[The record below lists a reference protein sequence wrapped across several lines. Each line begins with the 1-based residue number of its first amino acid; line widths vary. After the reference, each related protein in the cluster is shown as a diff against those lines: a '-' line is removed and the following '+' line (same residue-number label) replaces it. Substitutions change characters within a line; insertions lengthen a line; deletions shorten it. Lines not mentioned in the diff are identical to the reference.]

1 MNPAAS
7 RIMLSIALI
16 AALVAIGTAGYM
28 TIEHMSLDD
37 AVYMTVITITTVGY
51 EEVRPLDTAGRV
63 FTMIL
68 IFSGVSVAYYAFA
81 AVTETVITGQ
91 LREMMGKSAMIRKI
105 HQLDNHVIVCG
116 YGRFGRVV
124 GEELRRHGMTVVAID
139 SDDQK
144 EPELVRSGSLYVIG
158 SALDE
163 RVLEQAA
170 IATASDIVVATPSDP
185 DNVYIS
191 LSARAKNPRIRIH
204 ARAESDIGL
213 KHLELAGADQ
223 AISSYQ
229 WSAMRIANAIA
240 RPAVIDFLNLILPGM
255 RGEEDYGLEEVRMP
269 ERRDPKEM
277 TVAAVERGNGNVRI
291 VALKR
296 AGERLTLAP
305 APETEL
311 RSGDLLVAIGA
322 RSDLARLAGSLAPRE
337 ENKPG
342 VRRSE

>member
-1 MNPAAS
+1 MNPAAR
-7 RIMLSIALI
+7 RILRSIAAI
-16 AALVAIGTAGYM
+16 AVLVAIGTAGYM

-68 IFSGVSVAYYAFA
+68 IFSGVSIAYYAFA
-81 AVTETVITGQ
+81 AVTETVISGQ
-91 LREMMGKSAMIRKI
+91 LREMMGRSAMIRKI
-105 HQLDNHVIVCG
+105 RELENHVIVCG

-139 SDDQK
+139 SDPDK
-144 EPELVRSGSLYVIG
+144 EPELVRSGVLYVVG
-158 SALDE
+158 SALEE

-170 IATASDIVVATPSDP
+170 IGTASDIVVATASDP

-223 AISSYQ
+223 TISSYQ

-240 RPAVIDFLNLILPGM
+240 RPAVVDFLNLILPGVH
-255 RGEEDYGLEEVRMP
+255 GEEEYGLEEIRMP
-269 ERRDPKEM
+269 ERGDFKDA
-277 TVAAVERGNGNVRI
+277 TVATIERDSGNVRI

-305 APETEL
+305 PPQTEL
-311 RSGDLLVAIGA
+311 RPGDLLVAIGA
-322 RSDLARLAGSLAPRE
+322 RSGLTRLAAMLA
-337 ENKPG
+337 
-342 VRRSE
+342 